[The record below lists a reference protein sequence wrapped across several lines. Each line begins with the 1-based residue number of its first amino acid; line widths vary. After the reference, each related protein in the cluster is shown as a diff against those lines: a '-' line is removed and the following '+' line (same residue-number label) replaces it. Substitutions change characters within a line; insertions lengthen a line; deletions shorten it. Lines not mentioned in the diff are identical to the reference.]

1 MKKVLFILAVALAA
15 FACAREEDWWQED
28 EISREARHGRVE
40 NPFVKNVHFR
50 AEQTDTKAQ
59 FGELE
64 DGAYPTLWTDND
76 TQVKLSL
83 NYATAVGAD
92 VIPSADFRSATFD
105 ATFDFSG
112 VTGTFR
118 FYSVSPASAAQALS
132 PSREAWK
139 VTIPCEQTPSESSVD
154 EAGIILASTSA
165 EYASISDVSDVD
177 LYFTHL
183 TAYGRMSLSN
193 LALAQGE
200 EVSAVELTVTTPIV
214 GDWYWNTVGTSIT
227 DYGASSTLTINTTR
241 TSDIWFACAPVDVS
255 GEMMSVTVF
264 TNLGYYEQLVE
275 FPADRQFTAG
285 QAAVFSVDMAGAE
298 QTLYGGGTPSGDFTL
313 LTDASTLQAGDEII
327 ITNIDGTYGLGAI
340 SSNSNYRTAVG
351 VSATGSVLSS
361 IGNAVVLTLRAGN
374 QSGTWAFQ
382 DGSSYLTSPS
392 TDNNYLQNSSS
403 ITDNSSWSISIDS
416 NNQATIV
423 AQAGNR
429 THLRYNYNNGTPRFS
444 TYAYSSSSVAKP
456 AIYHR
461 SSGGSSAPSADPM
474 LSNSDYGCYLGTGL
488 NRVLEAGVDQVT
500 RAYSG
505 TGVLTYTIIN
515 AAAVEELEISGYSK
529 DKLKGSAVSLTVN
542 WRIGASSV
550 LSSTY
555 TMKVIKE
562 EGPKVWL
569 SDGNGK
575 GVIIKK

>member
-1 MKKVLFILAVALAA
+1 MALLAA
-15 FACAREEDWWQED
+15 FSCTREEDWWQD
-28 EISREARHGRVE
+28 EISRQARNDKGGRVE
-40 NPFVKNVHFR
+40 NPFVREVHFR

-76 TQVKLSL
+76 TEVKLSL
-83 NYATAVGAD
+83 NYGTAVAAD
-92 VIPSADFRSATFD
+92 VVKSSDSRSASFD

-112 VTGTFR
+112 VVGPYT
-118 FYSVSPASAAQALS
+118 FYSVSPASAAAALS

-193 LALAQGE
+193 LALGSGE
-200 EVSAVELTVTTPIV
+200 AVSAVELTVTTPIV
-214 GDWYWNTVGTSIT
+214 GDWYWNTAGTSIT

-264 TNLGYYEQLVE
+264 TNLGYYVQLVE

-313 LTDASTLQAGDEII
+313 VTDASTLQAGDEII

-361 IGNAVVLTLRAGN
+361 IGNAIVLTLRAGN

-392 TDNNYLQNSSS
+392 TDNNYLLNSSS

-444 TYAYSSSSVAKP
+444 TYAYSSAVAKP
-456 AIYHR
+456 AIYRR
-461 SSGGSSAPSADPM
+461 SASGSSAPSADPM
-474 LSNSDYGCYLGTGL
+474 LSLSEYGCYLGSGL
-488 NRVLEAGVDQVT
+488 NRVLTAGVDQVT
-500 RAYSG
+500 RAYNG
-505 TGVLTYTIIN
+505 DGVLTYTIIN

-529 DKLKGSAVSLTVN
+529 DKLKGDAVSVTVN
-542 WRIGASSV
+542 WRIASTSV

>member
-1 MKKVLFILAVALAA
+1 MKKLFFILAVALAA
-15 FACAREEDWWQED
+15 FACASEEDWWQED
-28 EISREARHGRVE
+28 EVSREARHGRVE

-64 DGAYPTLWTDND
+64 NGAYPTLWTSND
-76 TQVKLSL
+76 SEVKLSL

-112 VTGTFR
+112 VTGPYC

-139 VTIPCEQTPSESSVD
+139 VSIPCEQTPTAGSVD

-165 EYASISDVSDVD
+165 EYVSISDISEVD

-183 TAYGRMSLSN
+183 TAYGRMSMSN
-193 LALAQGE
+193 LALADDE
-200 EVSAVELTVTTPIV
+200 NVSAVELTATTPIV
-214 GDWYWNTVGTSIT
+214 GDWYWNTNGASIV

-255 GEMMSVTVF
+255 GEMMIVRVYTDQGCF
-264 TNLGYYEQLVE
+264 EQWVE
-275 FPADRQFTAG
+275 FPSNRKFEAG
-285 QAAVFSVDMAGAE
+285 QAAVFTVDMSGADY
-298 QTLYGGGTPSGDFTL
+298 TSYGSGTASGDFTL
-313 LTDASTLQAGDEII
+313 VTDAATLQAGDEII
-327 ITNIDGTYGLGAI
+327 IANIDADRALGPANTSGDTPYRQSVTI
-340 SSNSNYRTAVG
+340 SSEGTILTNLG
-351 VSATGSVLSS
+351 SAT
-361 IGNAVVLTLRAGN
+361 VLTLRAGSV
-374 QSGTWAFQ
+374 SGTWALDTG
-382 DGSSYLTSPS
+382 DGYLTTTSKKNSLS
-392 TDNNYLQNSSS
+392 TSSS
-403 ITDNSSWSISIDS
+403 IGDASSWSISIVGGEAAIEAQS
-416 NNQATIV
+416 GQYYRLLFNSSAT
-423 AQAGNR
+423 
-429 THLRYNYNNGTPRFS
+429 RFS
-444 TYAYSSSSVAKP
+444 AYGSTSGLPKP
-456 AIYHR
+456 AIYRR
-461 SSGGSSAPSADPM
+461 SAGGGAPVADPL
-474 LSNSDYGCYLGTGL
+474 LSESEYGCYLGTGL
-488 NRVLEAGVDQVT
+488 NRVLSAGVDQVT
-500 RAYSG
+500 RAYNG
-505 TGVLTYTIIN
+505 DGVLTYTIIN

-529 DKLKGSAVSLTVN
+529 DKLKGDAVSVTVN
-542 WRIGASSV
+542 WRIGSASV